1 MKKLISFLL
10 VLSGVISFCLPAAA
24 SGFQD
29 VSDESIR
36 RNVAVLQALKVIDGM
51 PDGTFRPDGVLTR
64 AQFCKMAVIVMGKE
78 SAVPQ
83 NKLYT
88 IFPDVRANHWAAG
101 YVNTA
106 AKGEGRIIA
115 GYPDGTFGPEDE
127 ITYAQ
132 AVTILMRLL
141 GYKDAD
147 VGAVWPEGY
156 LSAAGDAGLT
166 DGISLSPGS
175 SVSRAQA
182 ALLFCNLLSSK
193 IKGSED
199 IYLSK
204 VAGSTVKNIVFLS
217 NTATASDGTAN
228 AVKTS
233 GGTYK
238 TTGSADLTA
247 LLGCRGTLALDKDG
261 KFLTF
266 LPDRSGSR
274 RTVTLS
280 SSGYNYIKTAAGE
293 TLSIPPKATAY
304 IGGDG
309 EDESYE
315 KAWMHL
321 RSGDQVSIY
330 YNAAGEVEY
339 LFVNA
344 YASQSAMVAR
354 NVVTGNPFASLAEG
368 AGQYRMLKNGVPVDA
383 SAIRRYDVATWDS
396 ATKTIYISDR
406 RFTGICQSIYPN
418 QETPAAVTVL
428 GHRFDVLPSA
438 AADLRS
444 VKPGDSVTLLL
455 TSDNKVAGAVS
466 SSVLRANMAGIAT
479 AVSTGSATVE
489 LFNGITL
496 SGPVR
501 LSAEK
506 AAQLV
511 GQLVTVGSYNREEL
525 SLNKLSESI
534 NSSALYVKERKLG
547 SIPLAQNIQVFE
559 QVGNSSLVRI
569 ALDDLTQEK
578 ISAVKIKY
586 MERDYAGNISIL
598 VLNDVTGD
606 RYTYGFIVYIPRTD
620 DVPAKVTV
628 DDGTKDFPVLYTTHT
643 IKGGDAGGLVEGL
656 NGMTAGAIT
665 LKRLSS
671 VPRAAFSGEDSVN
684 AGSKVLPIS
693 DNVKCYLSS
702 SRTWVDLGAALAYS
716 DTFNIY
722 YDREPEEGGKVRLIT
737 VS

>member
-1 MKKLISFLL
+1 
-10 VLSGVISFCLPAAA
+10 
-24 SGFQD
+24 
-29 VSDESIR
+29 
-36 RNVAVLQALKVIDGM
+36 
-51 PDGTFRPDGVLTR
+51 
-64 AQFCKMAVIVMGKE
+64 
-78 SAVPQ
+78 
-83 NKLYT
+83 
-88 IFPDVRANHWAAG
+88 
-101 YVNTA
+101 
-106 AKGEGRIIA
+106 
-115 GYPDGTFGPEDE
+115 
-127 ITYAQ
+127 
-132 AVTILMRLL
+132 
-141 GYKDAD
+141 
-147 VGAVWPEGY
+147 
-156 LSAAGDAGLT
+156 
-166 DGISLSPGS
+166 
-175 SVSRAQA
+175 
-182 ALLFCNLLSSK
+182 
-193 IKGSED
+193 
-199 IYLSK
+199 
-204 VAGSTVKNIVFLS
+204 
-217 NTATASDGTAN
+217 
-228 AVKTS
+228 
-233 GGTYK
+233 
-238 TTGSADLTA
+238 
-247 LLGCRGTLALDKDG
+247 
-261 KFLTF
+261 
-266 LPDRSGSR
+266 
-274 RTVTLS
+274 
-280 SSGYNYIKTAAGE
+280 
-293 TLSIPPKATAY
+293 
-304 IGGDG
+304 
-309 EDESYE
+309 
-315 KAWMHL
+315 MHL

-665 LKRLSS
+665 LKRLSG

>member
-1 MKKLISFLL
+1 MRAAPSEYRFSF
-10 VLSGVISFCLPAAA
+10 
-24 SGFQD
+24 QY
-29 VSDESIR
+29 R
-36 RNVAVLQALKVIDGM
+36 
-51 PDGTFRPDGVLTR
+51 
-64 AQFCKMAVIVMGKE
+64 
-78 SAVPQ
+78 
-83 NKLYT
+83 
-88 IFPDVRANHWAAG
+88 H
-101 YVNTA
+101 
-106 AKGEGRIIA
+106 
-115 GYPDGTFGPEDE
+115 
-127 ITYAQ
+127 
-132 AVTILMRLL
+132 
-141 GYKDAD
+141 
-147 VGAVWPEGY
+147 
-156 LSAAGDAGLT
+156 
-166 DGISLSPGS
+166 
-175 SVSRAQA
+175 
-182 ALLFCNLLSSK
+182 
-193 IKGSED
+193 
-199 IYLSK
+199 
-204 VAGSTVKNIVFLS
+204 
-217 NTATASDGTAN
+217 ASDGTAN

-247 LLGCRGTLALDKDG
+247 LLGYRGTLALDKDG

-406 RFTGICQSIYPN
+406 RFTGICEAFIPIRKRRGGYGLRAP
-418 QETPAAVTVL
+418 
-428 GHRFDVLPSA
+428 FDVLPSA

-444 VKPGDSVTLLL
+444 VKPGNTVTLLL

-496 SGPVR
+496 SGPVS

-511 GQLVTVGSYNREEL
+511 GQLVTVSSYGAGKMSLTALGVGDIAATLDLESLKFGSAGLPETYRSL
-525 SLNKLSESI
+525 SRWET
-534 NSSALYVKERKLG
+534 AL
-547 SIPLAQNIQVFE
+547 
-559 QVGNSSLVRI
+559 
-569 ALDDLTQEK
+569 
-578 ISAVKIKY
+578 
-586 MERDYAGNISIL
+586 
-598 VLNDVTGD
+598 
-606 RYTYGFIVYIPRTD
+606 
-620 DVPAKVTV
+620 
-628 DDGTKDFPVLYTTHT
+628 
-643 IKGGDAGGLVEGL
+643 
-656 NGMTAGAIT
+656 
-665 LKRLSS
+665 
-671 VPRAAFSGEDSVN
+671 
-684 AGSKVLPIS
+684 
-693 DNVKCYLSS
+693 
-702 SRTWVDLGAALAYS
+702 
-716 DTFNIY
+716 
-722 YDREPEEGGKVRLIT
+722 
-737 VS
+737 